1 MRLGQHF
8 LVEKLYVD
16 EIVSLTER
24 RLRPLIEIGGGKGSI
39 TRELQPDAVLEL
51 DSDLARFLEAQ
62 GFSVVVG
69 DARSSPLRA
78 RQVVSS
84 LPYYITFD
92 FLESVSLDEEIM
104 KLVLILQK
112 DVVDKLLRYS
122 TYVSFLVN
130 LAFRVDP
137 KSVIPPQAFEPRPKV
152 YSQIVVLDRI
162 RAVGEREAKILKCLS
177 RYRNKTLR
185 RAADLCD
192 LSSESEERVRDFAP
206 HRVTELLSAVGLS
219 IV

>member
-16 EIVSLTER
+16 EVVSLTER
-24 RLRPLIEIGGGKGSI
+24 HLRPLIEIGGGKGSI

-137 KSVIPPQAFEPRPKV
+137 KSVIPPQAFKPRPKV
-152 YSQIVVLDRI
+152 YSQLVVLDRI

-219 IV
+219 IA

>member
-8 LVEKLYVD
+8 LVEKLYVN
-16 EIVSLTER
+16 EVVSLTER

-137 KSVIPPQAFEPRPKV
+137 KSVIPPQRSSPAQV
-152 YSQIVVLDRI
+152 YSQIVVLDR
-162 RAVGEREAKILKCLS
+162 
-177 RYRNKTLR
+177 
-185 RAADLCD
+185 
-192 LSSESEERVRDFAP
+192 
-206 HRVTELLSAVGLS
+206 
-219 IV
+219 